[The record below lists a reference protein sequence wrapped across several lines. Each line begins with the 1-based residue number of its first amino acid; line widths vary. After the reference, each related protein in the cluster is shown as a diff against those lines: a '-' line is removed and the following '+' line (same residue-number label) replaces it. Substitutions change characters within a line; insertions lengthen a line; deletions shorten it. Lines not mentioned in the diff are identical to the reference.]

1 MESLLLRALESTLR
15 YWLKTFSRDQFKL
28 RGRSIHLHNLGKGK
42 LFSPHHRKWKKNR
55 SRIVLIPPPQVH
67 FRQAIYFHFVCVC
80 VCVLLL
86 SEFLHVL
93 NAIWGFWFIYIIIIL
108 WVVVQDVDGAALHA
122 SVGLPPSLQVTEAR
136 ANRLELKVQQNYR
149 PSFYFLCCIKV
160 FLFFFCC
167 TQFHFPSRYLASWQL
182 HRLKS
187 PKLFLMQKSDFVLR

>member
-42 LFSPHHRKWKKNR
+42 LFPPPHHQKWKKNR

-80 VCVLLL
+80 VLLV

-93 NAIWGFWFIYIIIIL
+93 NTIWGFWFYIL
-108 WVVVQDVDGAALHA
+108 WVVIKDVDGAALHA
-122 SVGLPPSLQVTEAR
+122 SLGLPPSLQVTEAR
-136 ANRLELKVQQNYR
+136 ANRLELKVQQNCW
-149 PSFYFLCCIKV
+149 PSFFLSVALKFS
-160 FLFFFCC
+160 FLLLYSISFS
-167 TQFHFPSRYLASWQL
+167 Q
-182 HRLKS
+182 
-187 PKLFLMQKSDFVLR
+187 

>member
-1 MESLLLRALESTLR
+1 MKKESFKNCPNPTTPS
-15 YWLKTFSRDQFKL
+15 TFSDQPFIFIL
-28 RGRSIHLHNLGKGK
+28 
-42 LFSPHHRKWKKNR
+42 
-55 SRIVLIPPPQVH
+55 
-67 FRQAIYFHFVCVC
+67 CVC
-80 VCVLLL
+80 VCVVAERVSPRVEYDLRIL
-86 SEFLHVL
+86 
-93 NAIWGFWFIYIIIIL
+93 IQIYIIIIL